1 MVARTHVISIQ
12 SPQGQSLRIR
22 GLRLPLESRI
32 VTPGRRAW
40 LFLLVHFL
48 LGWSIARVPELA
60 QLQLGLVVA
69 LGLWWALVRP
79 SGERMGLIAAYLAGA
94 EVLWRMTG
102 VGPLWEFG
110 KYGLIILLGL
120 SLVRAGRLQAPL
132 FALGFFATQLPST
145 VLPLASLE
153 LMDLRNDLSF
163 YLSGPLAL
171 TVCTWFFSALRL
183 RSDQVQELYY
193 ALLGPVITL
202 GAVTLFG
209 TLTAEKLRFTNNSNF
224 ATSGGFGP
232 NQVSAAL
239 GLGIVIAFLAFQ
251 NRKAGAIVK
260 LWLLVIMLFL
270 TVQCAMTFS
279 RSGIYMAAGAM
290 VAGTFYLVR
299 ERRFLGQLAAGV
311 GILIL
316 AINFLVLPRLEKMT
330 GGRLTDRFA
339 NTRLTGRDRLI
350 LADLQAFADHPVFG
364 VGPGQGRHYRQKAYD
379 TAAAHTE
386 FTRLLGEHGLFGV
399 LAIALLLMMSVQHI
413 RRKGSPGGKAHAL
426 SLIAWSFLFM
436 TVSAMRLAA
445 PAFAFGLAAIT
456 IIEDDPRPRRRW

>member
-1 MVARTHVISIQ
+1 MVARTDVISIQ
-12 SPQGQSLRIR
+12 RPATR
-22 GLRLPLESRI
+22 LRLLEQQS
-32 VTPGRRAW
+32 VGASLPVW
-40 LFLLVHFL
+40 LFLLAHFL
-48 LGWSIARVPELA
+48 LGGVIARVPMLA
-60 QLQLGLVVA
+60 QLQLGAVLA
-69 LGLWWALVRP
+69 LGLWWGLIRP
-79 SGERMGLIAAYLAGA
+79 SLERVGMVAAYLAGS

-110 KYGLIILLGL
+110 KYGLIGLLLL
-120 SLVRAGRLQAPL
+120 SLLKMGRLRAPL
-132 FALGFFATQLPST
+132 FALVFFAAQLPST
-145 VLPLASLE
+145 VLPLAGIE
-153 LMDLRNDLSF
+153 LMELRNDLSF

-171 TVCTWFFSALRL
+171 TICTWFFASLRL
-183 RSDQVQELYY
+183 RAEQVQQIYY
-193 ALLGPVITL
+193 ALLAPVITL

-209 TLTAEKLRFTNNSNF
+209 TLSLEKLRFSNNSNF

-251 NRKAGAIVK
+251 NRKAGAIIK

-290 VAGTFYLVR
+290 IAGTFYLIR

-311 GILIL
+311 GILVL

-350 LADLQAFADHPVFG
+350 MADLQAFADHPVFG

-386 FTRLLGEHGLFGV
+386 FTRLLGEHGLFGL
-399 LAIALLLMMSVQHI
+399 LALLMLLLMCAQHI
-413 RRKGSPGGKAHAL
+413 RQKSSIGGKAHAL
-426 SLIAWSFLFM
+426 AMITWSFLFM

-456 IIEDDPRPRRRW
+456 IIEDRPRHWRRS